1 MREDIYTILENCLS
15 MLDQGSDLEACLAR
29 YPEHA
34 SELRPLLIASMDAES
49 LPVKELPLDVVRR
62 SKSKLLNAAAEM
74 REQKSRKMAYFGLPV
89 KRVFR
94 ISFAVLITLLM
105 VVGVGGTGLVRAST
119 VALPG
124 DQFYP
129 VKITWEKLLLT
140 MAVSQIEREV
150 LEDRFERERV
160 EEVEELFSSS
170 RSEKV
175 KFFGQV
181 DGIFPDQISVSGV
194 PVVITSETRVDGL
207 IVMNAWVRVEG
218 ETTPE
223 GMVIAEKIK
232 VESSRSEDGQ
242 NSDQNNSDS
251 TPGSDDSGKG
261 NGNQGEDDPE
271 STKSPEDDNEAT
283 RTNEDDNDDS
293 EKSGSEDS
301 QSTPRQQNFELDGIV
316 SSYNGSSILVGDRS
330 IFIIP
335 ATELRGNPI
344 PGSQV
349 SIRGYVNEAG
359 VLIALRIDVKS
370 NSGGEGGSG
379 GSGDGD
385 GGGSSGGSDDDAND
399 PTKTP
404 KPDETPDD

>member
-1 MREDIYTILENCLS
+1 MREDIYTVLENCLT
-15 MLDQGSDLEACLAR
+15 MLDQGSDLESCLAR
-29 YPEHA
+29 YPEYA
-34 SELRPLLIASMDAES
+34 SELRPLLMASMDAES
-49 LPVKELPLDVVRR
+49 LSVKELPLDVVRR

-74 REQKSRKMAYFGLPV
+74 REQSSRKKAYFGLPV

-94 ISFAVLITLLM
+94 FSFVALLILLLLL
-105 VVGVGGTGLVRAST
+105 GVGGTGLVRAST

-129 VKITWEKLLLT
+129 VKITWENLLLK
-140 MAVSQIEREV
+140 MAASQIEREV

-160 EEVEELFSSS
+160 EEVEDLFSSS

-194 PVVITSETRVDGL
+194 PVVITLETRVDGQL
-207 IVMNAWVRVEG
+207 VMNAWVRVEG

-223 GMVIAEKIK
+223 GMVIAEKVK
-232 VESSRSEDGQ
+232 VESQRSDEEE
-242 NSDQNNSDS
+242 NTDQNNSES
-251 TPGSDDSGKG
+251 TPGEDNPGQG
-261 NGNQGEDDPE
+261 NGNSGEDSTE
-271 STKSPEDDNEAT
+271 STKSHDIEERPTPENGDGGNDN
-283 RTNEDDNDDS
+283 S
-293 EKSGSEDS
+293 GKSGSDDD
-301 QSTPRQQNFELDGIV
+301 QSVSREKEFEIEGIV

-335 ATELRGNPI
+335 ATELRGNPF

-349 SIRGYVNEAG
+349 SIRGYVNEEG

-370 NSGGEGGSG
+370 SSGGGSG
-379 GSGDGD
+379 G
-385 GGGSSGGSDDDAND
+385 GGGSSGGSDDDDDDD
-399 PTKTP
+399 PTETP

>member
-1 MREDIYTILENCLS
+1 MREDIYTILENCLT

-29 YPEHA
+29 YPDYA

-49 LPVKELPLDVVRR
+49 LSVKELPLDVVRR
-62 SKSKLLNAAAEM
+62 SRSKFLNVAAEM
-74 REQKSRKMAYFGLPV
+74 REQSSRKKATFGLPV

-94 ISFAVLITLLM
+94 ISFVALITLLM
-105 VVGVGGTGLVRAST
+105 LVGVGGTGLVRASA

-129 VKITWEKLLLT
+129 VKITWEKLLLK

-160 EEVEELFSSS
+160 EEVEDLFSSS

-194 PVVITSETRVDGL
+194 PVVITLETRVDGQL
-207 IVMNAWVRVEG
+207 VMNAWVRVEG

-223 GMVIAEKIK
+223 GMVIAEKVK
-232 VESSRSEDGQ
+232 VESSLSDDGK
-242 NSDQNNSDS
+242 NTDLNNSDS
-251 TPGSDDSGKG
+251 TPGSDDSGKR
-261 NGNQGEDDPE
+261 NENQGEEDNK
-271 STKSPEDDNEAT
+271 STESPENDNEAT
-283 RTNEDDNDDS
+283 RKNEDDNDDS
-293 EKSGSEDS
+293 DTGGSENS
-301 QSTPRQQNFELDGIV
+301 QSTPRQQKFELEGFV
-316 SSYNGSSILVGDRS
+316 SSYNGSSILVDYRS

-349 SIRGYVNEAG
+349 SIRGYVNEEG

-379 GSGDGD
+379 G
-385 GGGSSGGSDDDAND
+385 GGGSSGGSGDDDND

-404 KPDETPDD
+404 EEDEPPDD

>member
-1 MREDIYTILENCLS
+1 MREDIYTILEICLT

-29 YPEHA
+29 YPDYA

-49 LPVKELPLDVVRR
+49 LSVKEPPLDVVRR
-62 SKSKLLNAAAEM
+62 SKSKLLNIAAEM
-74 REQKSRKMAYFGLPV
+74 REQKSRKKAYFGLPV

-94 ISFAVLITLLM
+94 ISFVALITLLM
-105 VVGVGGTGLVRAST
+105 VVGVGGTGLVSAST

-160 EEVEELFSSS
+160 EEVEDLFSSS

-207 IVMNAWVRVEG
+207 IVMNAWVQVEG

-223 GMVIAEKIK
+223 GIVIAEKVK
-232 VESSRSEDGQ
+232 VESSRSEDG
-242 NSDQNNSDS
+242 NDTDQNNSDS
-251 TPGSDDSGKG
+251 TPGGDDSGNG

-271 STKSPEDDNEAT
+271 STKSPENDNEAT

-293 EKSGSEDS
+293 DKSGSEDS
-301 QSTPRQQNFELDGIV
+301 QSTPRQQNFELEGIV
-316 SSYNGSSILVGDRS
+316 SSYNGSSILVSDRS

-349 SIRGYVNEAG
+349 SIRGYVNEEG

-370 NSGGEGGSG
+370 SSGDEGGSG
-379 GSGDGD
+379 G
-385 GGGSSGGSDDDAND
+385 GGGSSGGSDDDDDD

-404 KPDETPDD
+404 EEDD

>member
-1 MREDIYTILENCLS
+1 MREDIYTILENCLT

-29 YPEHA
+29 YPEVA

-49 LPVKELPLDVVRR
+49 LTVKELPLDVVRR

-74 REQKSRKMAYFGLPV
+74 REQKSRKNAYFGLPV
-89 KRVFR
+89 KHVFR
-94 ISFAVLITLLM
+94 FGFVALITLLM
-105 VVGVGGTGLVRAST
+105 LVGVGGTGLVRAST

-129 VKITWEKLLLT
+129 VKITWEKLLLR
-140 MAVSQIEREV
+140 MAASQIEREA

-160 EEVEELFSSS
+160 EEVEDLFSSS

-181 DGIFPDQISVSGV
+181 NGIFPDQISVSGV
-194 PVVITSETRVDGL
+194 PVVITLETRVDGQ

-223 GMVIAEKIK
+223 GMVIAEKVK
-232 VESSRSEDGQ
+232 VESSRSEDGIDT
-242 NSDQNNSDS
+242 DQNNFDS

-261 NGNQGEDDPE
+261 NGNQGEDDNK
-271 STKSPEDDNEAT
+271 STKSPENEENAT
-283 RTNEDDNDDS
+283 RENGTEDSNGSD
-293 EKSGSEDS
+293 KSGSETS
-301 QSTPRQQNFELDGIV
+301 QPITREKDFEIEGFV

-349 SIRGYVNEAG
+349 SIRGYVNEEGA
-359 VLIALRIDVKS
+359 LIALRIDVKS

-379 GSGDGD
+379 G
-385 GGGSSGGSDDDAND
+385 GGGSSGGSDDDDDD

-404 KPDETPDD
+404 EEDETPDD